1 MRIRRRSFG
10 GAWPPEKRPPEG
22 CVSPAGTNG
31 APCRRERSALQRG
44 PACPPPSS
52 RCFGGRANEKFWLRG
67 RRRRAARPAAPRLEP
82 AQLFPAPC
90 QEQLGSLGS
99 GGGGCADGH
108 NGQSAP
114 RSRLSMSP
122 LPLPRRA
129 VQLAPSSLALVLR
142 RRSQGPREAAVAEAE
157 AEVDC
162 CEDEARGAAVF
173 QAFRRANAACY
184 WNAGLARAVGRV
196 RLQGWLRGGVLLLQG
211 PPAPLQLLRDAWL
224 RRALR
229 APKGFHIRAVGE

>member
-1 MRIRRRSFG
+1 MV
-10 GAWPPEKRPPEG
+10 A
-22 CVSPAGTNG
+22 AAAAAAALTGTTG
-31 APCRRERSALQRG
+31 KS
-44 PACPPPSS
+44 
-52 RCFGGRANEKFWLRG
+52 
-67 RRRRAARPAAPRLEP
+67 AAR
-82 AQLFPAPC
+82 
-90 QEQLGSLGS
+90 
-99 GGGGCADGH
+99 
-108 NGQSAP
+108 
-114 RSRLSMSP
+114 SMSP
-122 LPLPRRA
+122 SPLPRRA

-142 RRSQGPREAAVAEAE
+142 RRPQGPREAAGAEAE
-157 AEVDC
+157 AEEAESDAC